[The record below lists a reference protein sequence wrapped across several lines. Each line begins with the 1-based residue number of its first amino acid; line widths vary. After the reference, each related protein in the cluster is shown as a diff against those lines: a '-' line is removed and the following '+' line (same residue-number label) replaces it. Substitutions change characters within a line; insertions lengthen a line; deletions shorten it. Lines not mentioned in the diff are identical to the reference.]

1 MFQTLNLNLLLSF
14 WVSNI
19 DKNLVILM
27 EDLKLVIQN
36 CIPLWG
42 QRASVCCS
50 SQVENQVNNK
60 LKEIIDELQF

>member
-1 MFQTLNLNLLLSF
+1 MFQTLNLNLLLSC

-42 QRASVCCS
+42 QRANV
-50 SQVENQVNNK
+50 
-60 LKEIIDELQF
+60 